1 MRLTVLSTLLLPA
14 LLASASVLSPAVPV
28 TPRDAAPSPTRQ
40 HLAQTTAP
48 SSAPAAVT
56 AAPELVGSPKAD
68 LGPREI
74 ITNPV
79 PAPAPSQYPTVTTAW
94 IETVLPGGKI
104 TTWVQVVYT
113 QTFAAVPDQLPS
125 PASGNVGLGTLTG
138 TVGAVRTGESRKYSG
153 AGAGRGMGRGA
164 RWGAVVVAGVGL
176 VVLGIL

>member
-1 MRLTVLSTLLLPA
+1 MRLTTLSTLLLPA

-48 SSAPAAVT
+48 SSAPPAVT
-56 AAPELVGSPKAD
+56 AAPELVGSPQAD

-79 PAPAPSQYPTVTTAW
+79 PLPAPSQYPTVTTAW

-138 TVGAVRTGESRKYSG
+138 TVGAVRTGESRKYNSG
-153 AGAGRGMGRGA
+153 ARGGG
-164 RWGAVVVAGVGL
+164 VAGCALMGLVGL
-176 VVLGIL
+176 VALGIL